1 MGDYIVNTAREQ
13 QQMCAAIGVEKPADL
28 FNGLPE
34 DVRLS
39 GPLDLP
45 AGKSEAEVLSLIEDM
60 ADKNQVFRTCFR
72 GAGAY
77 RHYIPAIV
85 KNVTA
90 KDEFKTAYTPY
101 QPEMSQGILQSIF
114 EYQTMICEMT
124 GMDVS
129 NASLYDGASAAAEA
143 VMMCRDRKRKTIYV
157 SEAVN
162 PRMREVI
169 MTYATAAGAKVET
182 VAMGKDNTTDLESL
196 SALLAEDK
204 EAACFLLQQP
214 NYFGRLE
221 EPAVAEKIVHE
232 AGAKFIMACDPISL
246 AVLKS
251 PGAYGADAA
260 VGEGQPLGL
269 PLGAGGP
276 YIGFL
281 AAKQDM
287 MRKLPGRIVGETTD
301 HDGNRAYVLTL
312 QAREQHI
319 RREKAS
325 SNVCSNEALC
335 ALTASVYMAAMGA
348 DGMAQVA
355 NMSASA
361 AHALR
366 DALVE
371 AGMEDVTGG
380 EFFNEFVTASK
391 VPAKEIEQ
399 ACLKEGILSG
409 LPVGEDRML
418 WCATEVN
425 TPEEVARVAGIVKDL
440 MEGGAAK

>member
-13 QQMCAAIGVEKPADL
+13 KEMCKALGVEKPSDL

-34 DVRLS
+34 KVRLTS
-39 GPLDLP
+39 PLNIP
-45 AGKSEAEVLSLIEDM
+45 EGKSEAEVITLLEDM
-60 ADKNQVFRTCFR
+60 ADQNHVFRTCFR

-77 RHYIPAIV
+77 RRYIPAIV

-114 EYQTMICEMT
+114 EYQTMICELT

-129 NASLYDGASAAAEA
+129 NASMYDGASAAAEA
-143 VMMCRDRKRKTIYV
+143 VMMCRDRKHKNIYV

-162 PRMREVI
+162 PRMRQVI
-169 MTYATAAGAKVET
+169 QTYATAAGVKVET
-182 VAMGKDNTTDLESL
+182 VPAASDNTTDFEALEKM
-196 SALLAEDK
+196 LAEDK

-214 NYFGRLE
+214 NFFGRFE
-221 EPAVAEKIVHE
+221 EPAVAEKVVHD

-251 PGAYGADAA
+251 PGEYGADAA
-260 VGEGQPLGL
+260 VGEGQQLGL

-281 AAKQDM
+281 AAKEDM

-325 SNVCSNEALC
+325 SNICSNEALC

-348 DGMAQVA
+348 DGMAQAAENSV
-355 NMSASA
+355 SA
-361 AHALR
+361 AHALH
-366 DALVE
+366 DALLA
-371 AGMEDVTGG
+371 AGMEDETGG
-380 EFFNEFVTASK
+380 DFFNEFVTTSK
-391 VPAKEIEQ
+391 IPAKEIEK
-399 ACLKEGILSG
+399 AMLEKGILPG
-409 LPVGEDRML
+409 LPLDDRRML

-425 TPEEVARVAGIVKDL
+425 TPEEVARAAGIVKEL

>member
-1 MGDYIVNTAREQ
+1 MGDFIVNTAREQ
-13 QQMCAAIGVEKPADL
+13 KEMCQAIGVETPSDL

-34 DVRLS
+34 DVRLTA
-39 GPLDLP
+39 PLNIP
-45 AGKSEAEVLSLIEDM
+45 EGKSEAEVLSLIEDM
-60 ADKNQVFRTCFR
+60 AEQNKVFRTCFR

-157 SEAVN
+157 SETVN

-182 VAMGKDNTTDLESL
+182 VPACSDNTTDLEKLES
-196 SALLAEDK
+196 LLAEDK
-204 EAACFLLQQP
+204 EAACFLLQEP

-221 EPAVAEKIVHE
+221 EPQIAEKIVHE

-251 PGAYGADAA
+251 PGEYGADAA

-355 NMSASA
+355 QMSAGA

-366 DALVE
+366 DAL
-371 AGMEDVTGG
+371 
-380 EFFNEFVTASK
+380 
-391 VPAKEIEQ
+391 
-399 ACLKEGILSG
+399 
-409 LPVGEDRML
+409 DRKS
-418 WCATEVN
+418 V
-425 TPEEVARVAGIVKDL
+425 V
-440 MEGGAAK
+440 

>member
-1 MGDYIVNTAREQ
+1 MGDFIVNTAREQ
-13 QQMCAAIGVEKPADL
+13 KEMCQAIGVETPSDL

-34 DVRLS
+34 DVRLTA
-39 GPLDLP
+39 PLNIP
-45 AGKSEAEVLSLIEDM
+45 EGKSEAEVLSLIEDM
-60 ADKNQVFRTCFR
+60 AEQNKVFRTCFR

-157 SEAVN
+157 SETVN

-182 VAMGKDNTTDLESL
+182 VPACSDNTTDLEKLES
-196 SALLAEDK
+196 LLAEDK
-204 EAACFLLQQP
+204 EAACFLLQEP
-214 NYFGRLE
+214 NYFGHLE
-221 EPAVAEKIVHE
+221 EPQIAEKIVHE

-251 PGAYGADAA
+251 PGEYGADAA

-355 NMSASA
+355 QMSAGA

-380 EFFNEFVTASK
+380 EFFNEFITASK
-391 VPAKEIEQ
+391 VPAEKIEQ
-399 ACLKEGILSG
+399 ACMEKGILSG
-409 LPVGEDRML
+409 LPLDENRML

-425 TPEEVARVAGIVKDL
+425 TPEEVAKVATIVKEL
-440 MEGGAAK
+440 AEGGAQ

>member
-1 MGDYIVNTAREQ
+1 MAVQRGLAPGTVVRD
-13 QQMCAAIGVEKPADL
+13 ADA
-28 FNGLPE
+28 GLE
-34 DVRLS
+34 R
-39 GPLDLP
+39 
-45 AGKSEAEVLSLIEDM
+45 
-60 ADKNQVFRTCFR
+60 R
-72 GAGAY
+72 G
-77 RHYIPAIV
+77 
-85 KNVTA
+85 
-90 KDEFKTAYTPY
+90 E
-101 QPEMSQGILQSIF
+101 
-114 EYQTMICEMT
+114 
-124 GMDVS
+124 
-129 NASLYDGASAAAEA
+129 
-143 VMMCRDRKRKTIYV
+143 
-157 SEAVN
+157 
-162 PRMREVI
+162 
-169 MTYATAAGAKVET
+169 
-182 VAMGKDNTTDLESL
+182 
-196 SALLAEDK
+196 
-204 EAACFLLQQP
+204 
-214 NYFGRLE
+214 
-221 EPAVAEKIVHE
+221 
-232 AGAKFIMACDPISL
+232 
-246 AVLKS
+246 
-251 PGAYGADAA
+251 YGADAA

-355 NMSASA
+355 QMSAGA

-380 EFFNEFVTASK
+380 EFFNEFITASK
-391 VPAKEIEQ
+391 VPAEKIEQ
-399 ACLKEGILSG
+399 ACLEKGILSG
-409 LPVGEDRML
+409 LPLDENRML

-425 TPEEVARVAGIVKDL
+425 TPEEVAKVAAIVKEL
-440 MEGGAAK
+440 AEGGAQ

>member
-1 MGDYIVNTAREQ
+1 
-13 QQMCAAIGVEKPADL
+13 
-28 FNGLPE
+28 
-34 DVRLS
+34 
-39 GPLDLP
+39 
-45 AGKSEAEVLSLIEDM
+45 
-60 ADKNQVFRTCFR
+60 
-72 GAGAY
+72 
-77 RHYIPAIV
+77 
-85 KNVTA
+85 
-90 KDEFKTAYTPY
+90 
-101 QPEMSQGILQSIF
+101 
-114 EYQTMICEMT
+114 
-124 GMDVS
+124 
-129 NASLYDGASAAAEA
+129 
-143 VMMCRDRKRKTIYV
+143 MCRDRKRKTIYV
-157 SEAVN
+157 SETVN

-182 VAMGKDNTTDLESL
+182 VPACSDNTTDLEKLES
-196 SALLAEDK
+196 LLAEDK
-204 EAACFLLQQP
+204 EAACFLLQEP

-221 EPAVAEKIVHE
+221 EPQIAEKIVHE

-251 PGAYGADAA
+251 PGEYGADAA

-355 NMSASA
+355 QMSAGA

-380 EFFNEFVTASK
+380 EFFNEFVTDCPMGAEALMAALDEK
-391 VPAKEIEQ
+391 
-399 ACLKEGILSG
+399 GILGG
-409 LPVGEDRML
+409 LPLDGDTIL

-425 TPEEVARVAGIVKDL
+425 SRNAMEEVADTVQSL
-440 MEGGAAK
+440 MKGKEA